1 MIVLLLLGVGLGCSR
16 ESGEKEPVVGVQAQA
31 VEKETIEHTVTA
43 EALLY
48 PLQQAA
54 ITPKITAPVKKFYVN
69 RGSKVRA
76 GQLLATLENRDL
88 AAATVASQG
97 AYEQAQATY
106 TTTTG
111 ASLPEEMQKA
121 SLDLEAAKRALD
133 AQQKLYDSRKEL
145 FEQGALPRKDM
156 DQAGVDLTNARN
168 TYEIANH
175 HLEALKAI
183 GEKQTLRSA
192 AGQLESAKGQYQGAE
207 AQLSYSEIHTPI
219 NGVVTDRPLY
229 AGETA
234 AAGVPLLTVM
244 DTSQVIAK
252 AHIPQTDA
260 ALLKL
265 GDPATLTVPGEAN
278 PVKGKVTVISPALD
292 PNSTTV
298 EVWVQAENSKQRL
311 RPGTS
316 VQLSMLVRTLKDAM
330 VVPPESV
337 LTGPDGATTVMVVGD
352 DGRAHQKPVKVGVKQ
367 GDDVQIIEGLN
378 VGERV
383 ITAGAFG
390 LPDKTKVKVEAPP
403 ASGGEKPAAGA
414 SEKPDADKK

>member
-1 MIVLLLLGVGLGCSR
+1 MNARESKDHQVQRALKCGSVAAGAAINLVLLGRGLGCSK
-16 ESGEKEPVVGVQAQA
+16 EPGEKEPVVAVSAQA
-31 VEKETIEHTVTA
+31 EEQETIEHTVTA

-97 AYEQAQATY
+97 AYEQAQAAY

-121 SLDLEAAKRALD
+121 SLDVEAAQRALD
-133 AQQKLYDSRKEL
+133 AQQKVYNSRQEL
-145 FEQGALPRKDM
+145 FQQGALPRKEL

-168 TYEIANH
+168 LYEIANR

-183 GEKQTLRSA
+183 GEKQTLKSA
-192 AGQLESAKGQYQGAE
+192 QGQLESAKGQYEGAS
-207 AQLSYSEIHTPI
+207 AQLSYSEIHSPI
-219 NGVVTDRPLY
+219 DGVITDRPLY

-244 DTSQVIAK
+244 DTAQVIAK
-252 AHIPQTDA
+252 AHIPQSDA

-265 GDPATLTVPGEAN
+265 GDPATLTVRGEEDA
-278 PVKGKVTVISPALD
+278 VKGKVTVISPALD

-298 EVWVQAENSKQRL
+298 EVWVQAANSKQRL

-316 VQLSMLVRTLKDAM
+316 VHLSMLAKTLKDAL
-330 VVPPESV
+330 VVPPE
-337 LTGPDGATTVMVVGD
+337 
-352 DGRAHQKPVKVGVKQ
+352 
-367 GDDVQIIEGLN
+367 
-378 VGERV
+378 
-383 ITAGAFG
+383 
-390 LPDKTKVKVEAPP
+390 
-403 ASGGEKPAAGA
+403 
-414 SEKPDADKK
+414 

>member
-1 MIVLLLLGVGLGCSR
+1 V
-16 ESGEKEPVVGVQAQA
+16 
-31 VEKETIEHTVTA
+31 
-43 EALLY
+43 
-48 PLQQAA
+48 
-54 ITPKITAPVKKFYVN
+54 
-69 RGSKVRA
+69 
-76 GQLLATLENRDL
+76 
-88 AAATVASQG
+88 
-97 AYEQAQATY
+97 
-106 TTTTG
+106 
-111 ASLPEEMQKA
+111 
-121 SLDLEAAKRALD
+121 EAAQRALD
-133 AQQKLYDSRKEL
+133 AQQKVYNSRQEL
-145 FEQGALPRKDM
+145 FQQGALPRKEL

-168 TYEIANH
+168 LYEIANR

-183 GEKQTLRSA
+183 GEKQTLKSA
-192 AGQLESAKGQYQGAE
+192 QGQLASAKGQYQGAE
-207 AQLSYSEIHTPI
+207 AQLSYSEIHSPI
-219 NGVVTDRPLY
+219 NGVITDRPLY

-244 DTSQVIAK
+244 DTAQVIAK

-265 GDPATLTVPGEAN
+265 GDPATLTVPGEED

-316 VQLSMLVRTLKDAM
+316 VHLSVLAKTLKDAL

-337 LTGPDGATTVMVVGD
+337 LTGSDGATTVMVVGD
-352 DGRAHQKPVKVGVKQ
+352 DGRAHQKPVKIGVKQ
-367 GDDVQIIEGLN
+367 GDDVQILEGLT

-403 ASGGEKPAAGA
+403 ASGEEKPAAGA
-414 SEKPDADKK
+414 QAKPDADEK